1 MFLDDR
7 KKKILQAIIDD
18 YISTAEPVGSRSVSR
33 KHELGLSSATIRN
46 EMADL
51 EEMGYLAQPHTS
63 AGRIP
68 SDKGYRFYV
77 DQLMKA
83 SELTVEEMYSIKAAM
98 ETRIN
103 ELSQL
108 LKQASV
114 AMSKITKY
122 ASMASAPERK
132 NSILRAV
139 QVVPVDRGK
148 ALVIVVTNAGI
159 VKNSLVK
166 IPEAV
171 LPEFLITV
179 SNIFNEKLSGLTID
193 QINLPI
199 IREIEFLIGSSQ
211 EILLPILNGVTD
223 CINQIDCSEVY
234 LDGAINM
241 LNYPEFSDVVKARE
255 FLNLMDAKDL
265 LSKALTDIDKNSKS
279 INIQIGKE
287 NKIDEMKDCSLV
299 TATYSL
305 GNIVIGT
312 IGVIGPTRM
321 EYSKV
326 LAAMSYMRKKI
337 NEEIDKLIGKN
348 FGEPFNDTR

>member
-7 KKKILQAIIDD
+7 KKKILQSIIDD
-18 YISTAEPVGSRSVSR
+18 YISTAEPIGSRTVAR

-51 EEMGYLAQPHTS
+51 EEMGYLTQPHTS

-77 DQLMKA
+77 DQLMFS
-83 SELTVEEMYSIKAAM
+83 SELTVEEIYSIKSAM
-98 ETRIN
+98 ETKIN

-108 LKQASV
+108 LKQASI

-122 ASMASAPERK
+122 TSMAATPERR
-132 NSILRAV
+132 NSVLKAV
-139 QVVPVDRGK
+139 QVVPVERGK
-148 ALVIVVTNAGI
+148 ALVIVITNAGI
-159 VKNSLVK
+159 IKNSLVK
-166 IPEAV
+166 ISETV

-193 QINLPI
+193 QINMPV

-223 CINQIDCSEVY
+223 CINQIDNSEVY

-241 LNYPEFSDVVKARE
+241 LNYPEFSDVGKAKE
-255 FLNLMDAKDL
+255 FLNLMDTKDL
-265 LSKALTDIDKNSKS
+265 LGKVLSDMSQSNDS
-279 INIQIGKE
+279 IAIHIGKE
-287 NKIDEMKDCSLV
+287 NKVEEMKDCSLV
-299 TATYSL
+299 TTTYSM

-312 IGVIGPTRM
+312 IGIIGPTRM

-326 LAAMSYMRKKI
+326 LAAMSYMKKKI
-337 NEEIDKLIGKN
+337 SEEIDKLIGKDS
-348 FGEPFNDTR
+348 GGP